1 MNSVL
6 EAHYSVTSRWELP
19 FDLNYVAEWHVKHDT
34 LYVKFNTSDREFA
47 AFEPDVRRVSS
58 MNATFTPWLLS
69 TGWNSGLGGS
79 DPA

>member
-47 AFEPDVRRVSS
+47 EFEPDVSACEFDEPYVHP
-58 MNATFTPWLLS
+58 MTVEHWLE
-69 TGWNSGLGGS
+69 
-79 DPA
+79 